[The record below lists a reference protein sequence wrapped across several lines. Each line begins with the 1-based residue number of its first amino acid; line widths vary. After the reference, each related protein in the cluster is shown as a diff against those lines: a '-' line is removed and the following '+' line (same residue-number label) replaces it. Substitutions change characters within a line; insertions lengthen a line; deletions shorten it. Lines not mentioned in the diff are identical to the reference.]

1 MSLIVEDGTGLS
13 NAESYASVSDADA
26 YHLSMGNTA
35 WTGAEE
41 LKEKALRRATQYLD
55 AWYRFRGERL
65 LLTQSLEFPR
75 VGATDLLPDWPM
87 KNLVAACCELAV
99 RALTGALLEDS
110 SAESIRR
117 ERVGPI
123 ETEYFRN
130 DGAQKRYAI
139 VDKLLKDWTYGS
151 GTSIRMERGS

>member
-13 NAESYASVSDADA
+13 NAESYASVADADA

-35 WTGAEE
+35 WTGAEQ

-75 VGATDLLPDWPM
+75 VGVTDLLPDWPM
-87 KNLVAACCELAV
+87 KNLVAATCELAL
-99 RALTGALLEDS
+99 RALSGTLISDTEG
-110 SAESIRR
+110 ESIRR
-117 ERVGPI
+117 EKVGPI

-130 DGAQKRYAI
+130 DGAQVRYTL
-139 VDKLLKDWTYGS
+139 VDKLLKDLVHGANS
-151 GTSIRMERGS
+151 SVRVERAS